1 MRIAIFVL
9 CLIAVIG
16 WVFCNIRIIQL
27 EKKRDKLL
35 LQIIDDT
42 LSLCRNCQKSGMKK
56 PSDSIVEAAQTAI
69 NGSFEEGREM

>member
-16 WVFCNIRIIQL
+16 WIYCNIRIIQL
-27 EKKRDKLL
+27 QKKHDKLL

-42 LSLCRNCQKSGMKK
+42 LSLFRNCQKSGMKK
-56 PSDSIVEAAQTAI
+56 PTDSIVEAAQTDI
-69 NGSFEEGREM
+69 NGSFEEGR